1 MSVSCSIRSDGC
13 GSPNTQLY
21 VCLSTWSLICLYYRI
36 LYCVFIFYFVSLL
49 TFVSLIAF
57 PRSLP
62 CGLRWMQIPST
73 PNPQSKLPRGIRYYH
88 IGLSPS
94 QSFFRSA
101 FHSQTRRCSLF
112 PSHIPSLRVFY
123 CSISFLH
130 PTRACKRRVPVARPS
145 SRTCA
150 SLPPTLIFPRY
161 PYNHAS

>member
-1 MSVSCSIRSDGC
+1 MADPGCQVPVSVSCSIRSDGC

-123 CSISFLH
+123 CSISFFFTRPGRVSDESPSPALH
-130 PTRACKRRVPVARPS
+130 PGRVRPY
-145 SRTCA
+145 R
-150 SLPPTLIFPRY
+150 LP
-161 PYNHAS
+161 

>member
-36 LYCVFIFYFVSLL
+36 LYCVFIFYFISLL

-62 CGLRWMQIPST
+62 CGLRCMQIPST

-94 QSFFRSA
+94 QSFFPPLSIPRLDAVLS
-101 FHSQTRRCSLF
+101 SPPISLLF
-112 PSHIPSLRVFY
+112 V
-123 CSISFLH
+123 CSIVLFLFFTRPGRVSDESPSPALH
-130 PTRACKRRVPVARPS
+130 PGRVRPY
-145 SRTCA
+145 R
-150 SLPPTLIFPRY
+150 LP
-161 PYNHAS
+161 